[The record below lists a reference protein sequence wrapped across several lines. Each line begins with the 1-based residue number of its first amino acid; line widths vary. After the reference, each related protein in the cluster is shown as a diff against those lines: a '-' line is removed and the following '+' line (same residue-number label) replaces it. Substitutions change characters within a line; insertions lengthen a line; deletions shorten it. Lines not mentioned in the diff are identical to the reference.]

1 MCLSVAAALSLL
13 PQPLAR
19 LVKCMAA
26 TTAVY
31 ALQSEEVME
40 HEEVPDV
47 YSDSGEVISDGC
59 CYASYKSLQ
68 LLHDAMQ
75 LQQQGGRER
84 PTLAG
89 LLESEPSGHLP
100 SSAVQVRLGGIKGM
114 YSLKM
119 GIEGRR
125 LFWRKSMK
133 KFDAESAQL
142 EVCEWARWLPVIHD
156 WRSKDEPLTS
166 SALPPPLSLLLSAPH
181 IYLSPSSPALSPRCS
196 RATST
201 VTSSCCSSNVAC
213 PTNPLPPCRRG
224 TSPSFQSVSPMGGR
238 PFNSS
243 RASAQRAAATRMRA
257 MRSSRAP
264 LMVRSVRRLAC
275 SGTAFR

>member
-1 MCLSVAAALSLL
+1 MCLYVAAALSLL

-166 SALPPPLSLLLSAPH
+166 SALPPPLSLLR
-181 IYLSPSSPALSPRCS
+181 SPSSCQHLTSTSLLPRPPSRLAALGLPQPLHHHAA
-196 RATST
+196 RATWRALRILCRLAGEAPRQAFRVSHRWEEGHST
-201 VTSSCCSSNVAC
+201 PREHRRSGRR
-213 PTNPLPPCRRG
+213 RRG
-224 TSPSFQSVSPMGGR
+224 
-238 PFNSS
+238 
-243 RASAQRAAATRMRA
+243 
-257 MRSSRAP
+257 
-264 LMVRSVRRLAC
+264 
-275 SGTAFR
+275 